1 MATKTKST
9 KKPAAKRSTKAK
21 GKAVK
26 AAKKPAAK
34 AKPAAKGAPREGTK
48 TAQLL
53 ALLAGK
59 GASNAELCEALGWQP
74 HTLRAAVS
82 RLPATSSGRALTAS
96 PATGS
101 RANPDTL
108 PDVHRQRWPR
118 RSASL
123 RGNRSDRSVRR

>member
-26 AAKKPAAK
+26 AAKKPAAKAAK

-74 HTLRAAVS
+74 HTLRAAIS
-82 RLPATSSGRALTAS
+82 RLPDNVERSRVDGVTSYRIEG
-96 PATGS
+96 
-101 RANPDTL
+101 
-108 PDVHRQRWPR
+108 
-118 RSASL
+118 
-123 RGNRSDRSVRR
+123 